1 MTRRRWYNRA
11 MTRALRLRTCHLT
24 WLLLTA
30 ADPCVAPRSDRSN
43 PVCAVQD
50 CATGEILDDGCS
62 HDGRC
67 KSCIND
73 CGQRVAPHTRP

>member
-1 MTRRRWYNRA
+1 MTREASEQAPHAPR
-11 MTRALRLRTCHLT
+11 LRLRHFA
-24 WLLLTA
+24 WLLLLA
-30 ADPCVAPRSDRSN
+30 APCVAPRSDRSN

-50 CATGEILDDGCS
+50 CVTGEILDDGCA

>member
-1 MTRRRWYNRA
+1 VTRTAPETPAPRA
-11 MTRALRLRTCHLT
+11 PRFWQRHAL
-24 WLLLTA
+24 WLLLVA
-30 ADPCVAPRSDRSN
+30 AAPCIAPRSDRSN
-43 PVCAVQD
+43 PVCAVQN